1 MLTWIF
7 LGMRIRVKGSDLK
20 QDNPVAYRIWK
31 DTGIDQ
37 HYIEFTQKVITFRKD
52 DITILATLKN
62 TKCLERIWKDIT
74 EGRSPKKCSFEI
86 SDSIIMWVL
95 YGLDPT
101 LDWYGFD
108 WLDYS
113 N

>member
-1 MLTWIF
+1 
-7 LGMRIRVKGSDLK
+7 MRIRVKGSDLK

-37 HYIEFTQKVITFRKD
+37 HYIEFTQKVITF
-52 DITILATLKN
+52 
-62 TKCLERIWKDIT
+62 
-74 EGRSPKKCSFEI
+74 SPKKCSFDI